1 MGINY
6 ERGFEC
12 MKLIKRAERKNNII
26 GEAILMPVP
35 EGVIPVDLWEPSED
49 EELLVGYQ
57 GKNLVVLFDK
67 IFDRNTIKE
76 FNYFDISLKEA
87 YYKQLDVIALYIN
100 YFLKF
105 YDSDHE
111 LLMAYLKIKY
121 MIDVNHVKN
130 IKRES
135 FIKQLQ
141 KILFSDS
148 ICEKIK
154 KMSLDNYRVDLTTE
168 IKKKKTSNKTYAP
181 VLQFNEHHAEIL
193 MRISVAIKFAIPLV
207 LHYIKVFHN
216 KDEAKYHLYSY
227 FMPLFKNPILIE
239 DVNILGKLHHTISSR
254 VNSYAKPDRA
264 IYGRHEALGSSV
276 ETFIEEL
283 FHKNLITDTIFSYR
297 FNGNI
302 ISYNSVVLRYQLAFH
317 SKEDLKMDFLTVS
330 TEKEPEG
337 LSGFD
342 KMEMYTTK
350 IDVFLI
356 LFSQVNIED
365 TIKRIKARMKIKIS
379 DEEIEYYKEKHD
391 FNNLSKELIF
401 YFFAKYFGG
410 FRDLYFIKREQYV
423 TLLVIGKKML
433 EASGN
438 MYMNQLFSSNMKGK
452 SSARIIRNSK
462 FLEKVMSSS
471 TYQELMEKKYPSLI
485 DEKNNSP
492 VITLLSRL
500 VNSNWSIVDYDMKD
514 MEGEPLEF
522 DNDILAAEFLRF
534 VNNI

>member
-1 MGINY
+1 
-6 ERGFEC
+6 
-12 MKLIKRAERKNNII
+12 MKLIKRAARSNNII
-26 GEAILMPVP
+26 GEAILLPVK
-35 EGVIPVDLWEPSED
+35 EGVVPVDTWKPDDED
-49 EELLVGYQ
+49 VFASYE
-57 GKNLVVLFDK
+57 GKCLIILFDK
-67 IFDRNTIKE
+67 IFERPTVKE
-76 FNYFDISLKEA
+76 FNCFDISLKEA
-87 YYKQLDVIALYIN
+87 YYNKLDIISLYIN

-105 YDSDHE
+105 YDTDKE
-111 LLMAYLKIKY
+111 LLMAYMKLKHMMDVKY
-121 MIDVNHVKN
+121 VKN
-130 IKRES
+130 MKRS
-135 FIKQLQ
+135 SMITNIMN
-141 KILFSDS
+141 ILFTDS

-168 IKKKKTSNKTYAP
+168 INKKKSSKKTYAP

-193 MRISVAIKFAIPLV
+193 MRLSVAIKFAIPV
-207 LHYIKVFHN
+207 ILHYIKVYYN
-216 KDEAKYHLYSY
+216 KDEAKLNIYKY

-239 DVNILGKLHHTISSR
+239 DVNILGKLHHTISTR
-254 VNSYAKPDRA
+254 VNSYAKPDRS

-283 FHKNLITDTIFSYR
+283 FHKNLITDTIFSYQ

-302 ISYNSVVLRYQLAFH
+302 ISYNSVVLRYQLSFH
-317 SKEDLKMDFLTVS
+317 SKEDLKMDFLLVS

-337 LSGFD
+337 LSGLD

-365 TIKRIKARMKIKIS
+365 TINRIKSRMKIKIDQ
-379 DEEIEYYKEKHD
+379 DEIDYYKTHHD
-391 FNNLSKELIF
+391 FNNLSKELVF

-410 FRDLYFIKREQYV
+410 FRDLNFIKREQYV
-423 TLLVIGKKML
+423 MLMIIMKKML
-433 EASGN
+433 EAKGN
-438 MYMNQLFSSNMKGK
+438 LYMNQLITANVKGK

-462 FLEKVMSSS
+462 FLDKVMTSSI
-471 TYQELMEKKYPSLI
+471 YEELMKEKYPSLI

-500 VNSNWSIVDYDMKD
+500 INTNWLCVDYDMQDKFGVD
-514 MEGEPLEF
+514 LEL
-522 DNDILAAEFLRF
+522 DNEILSAEFLKF